1 MLLAALY
8 FSFMNSCFKFL
19 SNDITIN
26 ENVFFR
32 GATLSIFILLMLAIQ
47 KIKTKKNKKRKYKK
61 GGYLKLIFRGIFGV
75 IALYSL
81 MYNIATIPLGTTIA
95 FSQSAPIYTAIFA
108 FIFLK
113 EKLNITIILSVF
125 IGFGGVILIS
135 NPSVENLSYINIIV
149 GIANSVF
156 ASLAFI
162 SIRATK
168 EYFSDLFIMLSFGL
182 ITTLVGFILIELTQE
197 MWSVISLKSWI
208 VIFVAGIFGTLGQYY
223 MTKSYIFAPSAIVAP
238 IDYTRIIFSLILGI
252 FLGDALPQFTSILGI
267 ILIITSGTLIALPRI
282 LIEIKKNAKPLKKI

>member
-8 FSFMNSCFKFL
+8 FSFMNSCFKIL
-19 SNDITIN
+19 SNNITIN

-32 GATLSIFILLMLAIQ
+32 GATLSIFILIMLGIK
-47 KIKTKKNKKRKYKK
+47 KIKTKNKKRKYKK
-61 GGYLKLIFRGIFGV
+61 GGYIKLFFRGIFGV

-108 FIFLK
+108 FLFLK
-113 EKLNITIILSVF
+113 EKLNITIILSVVIGF
-125 IGFGGVILIS
+125 IGVVLISEPNIENLNYINVIL
-135 NPSVENLSYINIIV
+135 
-149 GIANSVF
+149 GIASSVF

-162 SIRATK
+162 SIRAIK

-182 ITTLVGFILIELTQE
+182 ITTLIGFITIILMQE
-197 MWSVISLKSWI
+197 SWSVISFKNWI
-208 VIFVAGIFGTLGQYY
+208 LIFIAGIFGTLGQYY

-238 IDYTRIIFSLILGI
+238 IDYTRIVFSLILGI
-252 FLGDALPQFTSILGI
+252 LLGDSIPSSSSILGI
-267 ILIITSGTLIALPRI
+267 VLIITSGI
-282 LIEIKKNAKPLKKI
+282 LIVLPTILTELKKNNAA